1 MISLTYA
8 EFVAIDETLAR
19 RMLLEVY
26 QDCGANV
33 SRTAREL
40 CCSRNTVRKW
50 VRRHRDNLGLQ
61 GRSRRPR
68 NCPRQTPPDLE
79 RLVVK
84 ERKKTNFGR
93 VRLAHRLHRRHGVT
107 LSPHTVRNILRRHRL
122 SQPQKKRG
130 KFRAITTHDWQSL
143 YPLQHFQIDLKHI
156 LDLKSLPIE
165 VYKHLRSHKLP
176 PYQWTAIDP
185 VTRTKFLAYSF
196 QKSFT
201 NGLAL
206 LLLVHLWLRAFG
218 FFHTLYF
225 QTDWGEEFGGKSL
238 RKLQRLQKL
247 VFDPANVQLKRI
259 RKGCWKDNAY
269 VERTHRTDDEEFHA
283 PTSTR
288 ILDLD
293 DHFRFALQWTYTFN
307 CRRPHFG
314 RQMNGQTPFQRT
326 KSSFPWITE
335 RFYLF
340 PPLILDR
347 ISAIHPF
354 TGGQDVLATYFSNR
368 CPPLEPGPGTR
379 RGGETKRGWLS
390 ANPAIGHRE
399 QHHRA

>member
-1 MISLTYA
+1 MISLTYSQLA
-8 EFVAIDETLAR
+8 AIDESLAR
-19 RMLLEVY
+19 RMLLEIY
-26 QDCGANV
+26 HDFGGNV

-61 GRSRRPR
+61 GRSRRPH
-68 NCPRQTPPDLE
+68 NCPGQTPAGVE
-79 RLVVK
+79 SLVVR

-93 VRLAHRLHRRHGVT
+93 VRLAHHLHRQHGLA
-107 LSPHTVRNILRRHRL
+107 LSSYTVRNILRRHGL

-130 KFRAITTHDWQSL
+130 KFRAIRTHDWQSL

-156 LDLKSLPIE
+156 LDLKSLPVQ
-165 VYKHLRSHKLP
+165 VYNHLRDHKLP

-201 NGLAL
+201 NGLAF

-238 RKLQRLQKL
+238 RKLNRLQKR

-259 RKGCWKDNAY
+259 RKGCWIDNAY

-283 PTSTR
+283 PTSNR
-288 ILDLD
+288 ILNLN

-307 CRRPHFG
+307 CLRPHFG
-314 RQMNGQTPFQRT
+314 RSMNGQTPLQRT
-326 KSSFPWITE
+326 KTSFPWISE
-335 RFYLF
+335 KFYLF
-340 PPLILDR
+340 PPLILDHV
-347 ISAIHPF
+347 SANQPF
-354 TGGQDVLATYFSNR
+354 IGGQHVLATY
-368 CPPLEPGPGTR
+368 
-379 RGGETKRGWLS
+379 
-390 ANPAIGHRE
+390 
-399 QHHRA
+399 

>member
-8 EFVAIDETLAR
+8 QFAAIDATLAR

-26 QDCGANV
+26 QECGGNV
-33 SRTAREL
+33 SQTAREL

-50 VRRHRDNLGLQ
+50 VRRHQDNLGLQ
-61 GRSRRPR
+61 GRSRRPH
-68 NCPRQTPPDLE
+68 NCPRRTPADVE
-79 RLVVK
+79 SLVIK

-93 VRLAHRLHRRHGVT
+93 VRLAHHLQRQHGLA
-107 LSPHTVRNILRRHRL
+107 LSCHTVRNILRRHGL

-130 KFRAITTHDWQSL
+130 KFRPITTHDWQSL
-143 YPLQHFQIDLKHI
+143 YPLHHFQIDLKHI

-165 VYKHLRSHKLP
+165 VYRHIRGHKLP

-185 VTRTKFLAYSF
+185 VTRSKFLAYCF

-201 NGLAL
+201 NGLAF

-238 RKLQRLQKL
+238 RKLERLQKL

-259 RKGCWKDNAY
+259 RKGCWIDNAY

-288 ILDLD
+288 ILSLN
-293 DHFRFALQWTYTFN
+293 DHFRFALHWTYTFN
-307 CRRPHFG
+307 CLRPHFG
-314 RQMNGQTPFQRT
+314 RTMNGLTPLQRT
-326 KSSFPWITE
+326 KRSLPWITDK
-335 RFYLF
+335 FYLF
-340 PPLILDR
+340 PPLILDFV
-347 ISAIHPF
+347 SPHHPF
-354 TGGQDVLATYFSNR
+354 TGGHHVLATYSLHLMPSF
-368 CPPLEPGPGTR
+368 PLE
-379 RGGETKRGWLS
+379 
-390 ANPAIGHRE
+390 
-399 QHHRA
+399 